1 MTEKEKM
8 IEEMAKDIHNAKK
21 ASDYHC
27 YEDEYTDCK
36 KCKFLKYAEN
46 KMCQDAYEAC
56 WLIEDG
62 YRKVPEGAV
71 VLTKEELETH
81 DKEVSKKTAEEFAT
95 NFENNL
101 CDVNTDYCTDDTVP
115 EALFTS
121 AEIDTVMD
129 RTLKDFGVE
138 VE

>member
-1 MTEKEKM
+1 MREKAIEILEEYANAYSDFDVNTLTDILTEIK
-8 IEEMAKDIHNAKK
+8 
-21 ASDYHC
+21 
-27 YEDEYTDCK
+27 
-36 KCKFLKYAEN
+36 
-46 KMCQDAYEAC
+46 
-56 WLIEDG
+56 
-62 YRKVPEGAV
+62 R
-71 VLTKEELETH
+71 ET
-81 DKEVSKKTAEEFAT
+81 AREFAT

-138 VE
+138 VEE